1 MSYIPHTQE
10 EVEEMLK
17 IIGVSSIEELF
28 VDIGEELRPKS
39 FNLPEGKSEF
49 EVKEDIKKISQKNN
63 YSLIYFLGG
72 GVYDHYIPAIVDTLS
87 SRSEFY
93 TAYTPYQPECSQGI
107 LQTMYEYQT
116 AICILTDMDIANA
129 SLYDGGTALCE
140 AVMMAL
146 RITERKKIIIDGGIN
161 PIYQKMLF
169 TYTANLPLEII
180 KLPPNIGQA
189 DRDKIYKHLDEK
201 TAAIILQNPNFFGTI
216 DDHTDIIEKAH
227 SFGALVI
234 ESVYPISLGLIKTP
248 GAMGADIVVGE
259 GQSLG
264 IPLAFGGP
272 YLGFLACKE
281 KFVRKMPG
289 RIVGATVDKEGKR
302 GFVLTLQTREQH
314 IRRQKATSNICTN
327 AALCALRAIIYLSIL
342 GKEGFIELAKLNYYK
357 SEFTKKKLREIG
369 IEIINSPTFNEFVV
383 YLKKDANEIA
393 KIMIDKGFVAGLPLG
408 NFYKGM
414 ENYLLIAVT
423 EKRKKEEI
431 LNFVETLKD
440 AINL

>member
-72 GVYDHYIPAIVDTLS
+72 GVYDHYIPAIVDALS

>member
-72 GVYDHYIPAIVDTLS
+72 GVYDHYIPAIVDALS

-357 SEFTKKKLREIG
+357 SEFTKKKLKEIG

>member
-216 DDHTDIIEKAH
+216 DDHKDIIEKAH